1 MDYFRSA
8 APECYCTDE
17 TLLTGMMCRFADLNF
32 TEQSRA
38 VQQEYLKVYEKRKA
52 RIQEQIDNLRAQ
64 AEARRK
70 SGFGAGGSG
79 CRTGG
84 AARAAAGGDARDGAP
99 AAGDSYGSGYRTR
112 YPDAGGN
119 EDGGMTAKRTE
130 SQPDGAGLEPAP
142 SFQFYDYEREISR
155 WRA

>member
-64 AEARRK
+64 GRSRRK
-70 SGFGAGGSG
+70 
-79 CRTGG
+79 
-84 AARAAAGGDARDGAP
+84 AASVQEA
-99 AAGDSYGSGYRTR
+99 
-112 YPDAGGN
+112 PDA
-119 EDGGMTAKRTE
+119 EPEELPELLPEETPATEPQPLVIPMDPDIEPDTRMPEEMKTA
-130 SQPDGAGLEPAP
+130 A
-142 SFQFYDYEREISR
+142 
-155 WRA
+155 